1 MIKRVVNTLFDI
13 FPVLNRPMTFCA
25 VLSCLAVLFLYI
37 KYAAAAALLILFLI
51 LSITICFIAK
61 NRKITIIIFIFMAV
75 CASTVN
81 EFLKAD
87 DLNALVGQTID
98 IDFVAIED
106 SVGTGKVTKV
116 SVYTYGS
123 DVIPDNTKL
132 ELYHFLDEKIFCG
145 DKLNATVKISGLDEN
160 YKMYN
165 YGNGVY
171 ISSRIL
177 KINSRYKRNSFFY
190 YIGCIRRFIV
200 NTILNNFSGDIAGIL
215 IALNSGDKSYLS
227 SEFSA
232 KVLICGISHIMVVS
246 GLHLSIVI
254 GSFFKFCEKIFY
266 NRLLKAFLSLVLI
279 FLICALCGFRLSI
292 MRAGIMFVFCAI
304 SPLFL
309 RRNDLLNSLGA
320 SVLLLLFLSP
330 FCLFSVSFQLSVLA
344 TLAVVWIAP
353 FYVDL
358 IISKLYIKTKTGKS
372 LISVFIVSISAMIFT
387 APVLIATFGTISL
400 LSPICFFLVTF
411 PVTFALEFNT
421 ASLLI
426 SAIKGISFLAK
437 PLFLISGINALY
449 IHFVINNLGILEFML
464 IRVGF
469 GGFIASLFMIFAVIS
484 GMYLSK
490 YYTKLMKRKKLAEVK
505 YHAGNI

>member
-13 FPVLNRPMTFCA
+13 FPVLNRPMAFCA
-25 VLSCLAVLFLYI
+25 VLSCVTVLFMHFNYS
-37 KYAAAAALLILFLI
+37 AAKALLILLLI
-51 LSITICFIAK
+51 LSITICFIAR
-61 NRKITIIIFIFMAV
+61 NRKITIIVFLFMAV

-81 EFLKAD
+81 EFLKSD
-87 DLNALVGQTID
+87 DLNTLVGQTVD

-106 SVGTGKVTKV
+106 STSTGKAARVTA
-116 SVYTYGS
+116 YTYGS
-123 DVIPDNTKL
+123 DVIRDNTKL
-132 ELYHFLDEKIFCG
+132 ELYYYLDENISCG
-145 DKLNATVKISGLDEN
+145 DKLNATIKITGLDEN

-177 KINSRYKRNSFFY
+177 KINSRYQRNDFFY

-200 NTILNNFSGDIAGIL
+200 NTILKNFSGDIAGIL
-215 IALNSGDKSYLS
+215 IALNSGDKGYLS
-227 SEFSA
+227 REFSA

-279 FLICALCGFRLSI
+279 FLICALCGFRLSVL
-292 MRAGIMFVFCAI
+292 RAGIMFVFCAI

-320 SVLLLLFLSP
+320 SVLLLLFISP

-344 TLAVVWIAP
+344 TLAVVWVSP

-358 IISKLYIKTKTGKS
+358 IVSKLFIKTRIGKS
-372 LISVFIVSISAMIFT
+372 IASVFIVSISAMIFT
-387 APVLIATFGTISL
+387 APILIATFGTISL
-400 LSPICFFLVTF
+400 LSPVCFLLVTF
-411 PVTFALEFNT
+411 PVTIALQFNT
-421 ASLLI
+421 AALLV
-426 SAIKGISFLAK
+426 SSIKSFSFLAK
-437 PLFLISGINALY
+437 PLFLISGINAVY
-449 IHFVINNLGILEFML
+449 IHFIIDNLGLLEFML
-464 IRVGF
+464 VRVGF
-469 GGFIASLFMIFAVIS
+469 AGLIASIFMIFAVVS

-490 YYTKLMKRKKLAEVK
+490 YYTKLMKRKKTCGGEMFCRT
-505 YHAGNI
+505 